1 MEAERTANAVLQA
14 AIRGGFRRAVSFFYP
29 PACVGCGRFT
39 ARPGALCPTCWQ
51 SVRFIERPYCEVMGT
66 PFSHDLGSGILSAQ
80 AIAHPPVFNRLR
92 AVASY
97 DGVCGRMVHALKYQD
112 RLELAPVMAEWMMRA
127 AGDLIEAGDIIIPV
141 PLHPWR
147 LLSRRFNQSAELAR
161 HIAKRANKPF
171 NPVDL
176 KRIRRTAHQVGL
188 GQRARED
195 NVRGAFALTEKGK
208 LEFAGKRIVLVDDV
222 YTTGATVSA
231 AARVLKKGGAA
242 DITVLTFAMVLA
254 DPI

>member
-1 MEAERTANAVLQA
+1 MQT
-14 AIRGGFRRAVSFFYP
+14 AIRGGLRHLVSFFYP
-29 PACVGCGRFT
+29 PACVGCGRFA

-51 SVRFIERPYCEVMGT
+51 SVRFIERPYCEVMGI

-80 AIAHPPVFNRLR
+80 AIANPPVFNRLR
-92 AVASY
+92 AAVGY

-112 RLELAPVMAEWMMRA
+112 RLELAPIMAEWMMRA
-127 AGDLIEAGDIIIPV
+127 AGDLVLEADVIIPV
-141 PLHPWR
+141 PLHPLR

-171 NPVDL
+171 NPVDF

-188 GQRARED
+188 GQKARED
-195 NVRGAFALTEKGK
+195 NVRGAFALSEKGK
-208 LEFAGKRIVLVDDV
+208 MEFAGKRIVLVDDV

-231 AARVLKKGGAA
+231 AARVLKKGGVG